1 LRNAASQTAPGTT
14 VRFKVWRSGA
24 ERELTA
30 KLVERDISEND
41 ANKRPKNEPAV
52 SSLGVLSGVSVENI
66 TPEWTQKL
74 KLEPST
80 RGVVVADVDPDSNA
94 FASGLRPG
102 FVIESVA
109 KQSVA
114 NVNEF
119 NTAMQRADKKEVLL
133 RVRRQD
139 GRSSFLVVKS
149 EE

>member
-41 ANKRPKNEPAV
+41 ANKRPKTEPAAT
-52 SSLGVLSGVSVENI
+52 SLGALSGVSVENI
-66 TPEWTQKL
+66 TSEWTQKFR
-74 KLEPST
+74 LEPSS
-80 RGVVVADVDPDSNA
+80 RGVVVTNVESDSNA
-94 FASGLRPG
+94 AAAGLFPG
-102 FVIESVA
+102 LVIESVA
-109 KQSVA
+109 KQPVS

-119 NTAMQRADKKEVLL
+119 NAAIQKADKKQVML
-133 RVRRQD
+133 RVRRPD
-139 GRSSFLVVKS
+139 GSSSFLVVKS